1 MEVHDKKTGEGCA
14 KTEGSQAAENRPKE
28 KKTTS
33 LEMESKEKGRLDKL
47 SGQDWRR
54 NDGFA
59 MEMVVDIGKDREAIR
74 KV

>member
-1 MEVHDKKTGEGCA
+1 
-14 KTEGSQAAENRPKE
+14 
-28 KKTTS
+28 
-33 LEMESKEKGRLDKL
+33 MESKEKGRLDKL